1 MHAMERAV
9 WLLMIIL
16 ASMFLYFVTLSILGI
31 KIKELKFKESKGF
44 EINQKN

>member
-1 MHAMERAV
+1 MHAMERAI

-31 KIKELKFKESKGF
+31 KIKELKFER
-44 EINQKN
+44 E